1 MEVQHH
7 PDLHHKKKKFRE
19 YVYEFIMIFLAV
31 TMGFFAERIRENLAE
46 KSKEREYMKEIIG
59 NLKYDT
65 VRCSVNAEVN
75 VQMIHGTDS
84 LRSEIK
90 KAVTGQINSNAL
102 YYFAISCGGKY
113 SKAAFNTSAISELK
127 NSGMLRVIND
137 KKLMNQLADY
147 YERKRV
153 FTDSYVPSPDKV
165 QSTQAEFFSLWNLN
179 GYINSFDTIVPPGNA
194 NVYNYQEILSY
205 KPALQLL
212 KTDPKDLERLYNEE
226 TRFEMN
232 LKIYNY
238 WLYSC
243 KTAATQL
250 IADIRQVYDLDPEE

>member
-65 VRCSVNAEVN
+65 VRCSANAEVN
-75 VQMIHGTDS
+75 TQMINGTDS
-84 LRSEIK
+84 LRAEIK
-90 KAVTGQINSNAL
+90 KAVAGRVNPNAL
-102 YYFAISCGGKY
+102 YYYAISCGGKY
-113 SKAAFNTSAISELK
+113 SKAAFNTSAITELK
-127 NSGMLRVIND
+127 NSGMLRVINN
-137 KKLMNQLADY
+137 KNLMNLLADY
-147 YERKRV
+147 YERKQI

-165 QSTQAEFFSLWNLN
+165 LSTQAEFFSLWNLD
-179 GYINSFDTIVPPGNA
+179 GYVNSFDTIVPPGNA

-205 KPALQLL
+205 KPVLQLL

-243 KTAATQL
+243 KTAATL
-250 IADIRQVYDLDPEE
+250 IIGDIRRVYDLDPE

>member
-65 VRCSVNAEVN
+65 VRCSANAEVN
-75 VQMIHGTDS
+75 TQMINGTDS
-84 LRSEIK
+84 LRAEIK
-90 KAVTGQINSNAL
+90 KAVAGLVNPNAL
-102 YYFAISCGGKY
+102 YYYAISCGGKY
-113 SKAAFNTSAISELK
+113 SKAAFNTSAITELK
-127 NSGMLRVIND
+127 NSGMLRVINN
-137 KKLMNQLADY
+137 KNLMNLLADY
-147 YERKRV
+147 YERKQI

-165 QSTQAEFFSLWNLN
+165 LSTQAEFFSLWNLD
-179 GYINSFDTIVPPGNA
+179 GYVNSFDTIVPPGNA

-205 KPALQLL
+205 KPVLQLL

-243 KTAATQL
+243 KTAATL
-250 IADIRQVYDLDPEE
+250 IIGDIRRVYDLDPE

>member
-7 PDLHHKKKKFRE
+7 PDLHHKKKKFKE

-84 LRSEIK
+84 LRAEIK
-90 KAVTGQINSNAL
+90 KAVAGQINPNAL
-102 YYFAISCGGKY
+102 YYFAISSGGKY
-113 SKAAFNTSAISELK
+113 SKAAFNTSAITELK

-147 YERKRV
+147 YERKQV
-153 FTDSYVPSPDKV
+153 FTDSYVPSAEKV
-165 QSTQAEFFSLWNLN
+165 LATQAEFFSLWNLN
-179 GYINSFDTIVPPGNA
+179 GYVNSFDTIVPPENA
-194 NVYNYQEILSY
+194 NVYTYQEILSY
-205 KPALQLL
+205 KPTLQLL

-243 KTAATQL
+243 KSAATQL
-250 IADIRQVYDLDPEE
+250 IGDIRQVYDLDPE